1 MTEQKLRKFKLIDR
15 EGYLNSH
22 YLNET
27 FIRDHFTDGIVVGVL
42 DEDGDFEV
50 EGDVVVE
57 YGRGEFQF
65 FEEVF
70 DTPAPVLNKFQLYN
84 EEWVVVAPH
93 PTMEN
98 HTIIAETNSNRI
110 DVISDEELENLLI
123 PKTWQEVLCEEYSQ
137 FEISSSEGDRLRFL
151 GGMSATGMVELA
163 KRILEL
169 SGGH

>member
-123 PKTWQEVLCEEYSQ
+123 PKTWQEKLCEEWKGFLRWDEKECMIEFMGGYTD
-137 FEISSSEGDRLRFL
+137 EIK
-151 GGMSATGMVELA
+151 LA

-169 SGGH
+169 SGEHR